1 MSESQSH
8 ALGHVHDH
16 THEHG
21 HYHENVADAKTVSK
35 TRYYLRTY
43 KPLILAA
50 SVIIVATYLLE
61 LARSHDG
68 LVLIHEVMN
77 TFMGFF
83 FLVFGLM
90 KVFNTSGF
98 AEAFSKYD
106 PISKRY
112 KGYAK
117 VYPFIEIE
125 LGLILLSNYPTN
137 SWLGN
142 NIVNTIIVILTGLGL
157 YGITNSLRK
166 KEDLHCACLGASV
179 DLPLSKVAVFENGL
193 MFIMALSMLFFLRSF
208 HLIVVSLTH
217 FRIVH

>member
-1 MSESQSH
+1 MSESHSH
-8 ALGHVHDH
+8 VLGSVHDH
-16 THEHG
+16 THHLD
-21 HYHENVADAKTVSK
+21 HDHDSVIHAKPIGKAS
-35 TRYYLRTY
+35 YYIRTY

-50 SVIIVATYLLE
+50 GVIVLATYLLE
-61 LARSHDG
+61 LARAHDG
-68 LVLIHEVMN
+68 LVLLHEVMN

-98 AEAFSKYD
+98 AEVFSKYD
-106 PISKRY
+106 PISKRV

-142 NIVNTIIVILTGLGL
+142 NIVNSIIAVLTGVGL
-157 YGITNSLRK
+157 IGIINSLRK
-166 KEDLHCACLGASV
+166 KENLQCACLGVSV

-208 HLIVVSLTH
+208 HLIVLSLTH
-217 FRIVH
+217 FRIVN